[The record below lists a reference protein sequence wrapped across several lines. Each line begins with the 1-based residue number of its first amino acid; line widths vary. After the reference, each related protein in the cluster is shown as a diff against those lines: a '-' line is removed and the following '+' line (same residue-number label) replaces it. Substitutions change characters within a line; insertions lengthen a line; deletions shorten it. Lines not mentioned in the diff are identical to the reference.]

1 MKTAELGLT
10 QKARTCLVECEKE
23 TAGTRHQ
30 DAGGWRLTELTLELL
45 PNQTNIS
52 TSCRDLCIIR
62 AQGFDRVEAVL
73 RQYAS
78 RS

>member
-10 QKARTCLVECEKE
+10 QNARTCLNAKRKLQ
-23 TAGTRHQ
+23 ARAIK
-30 DAGGWRLTELTLELL
+30 DAGGWRLTELTLELS

-62 AQGFDRVEAVL
+62 AQGFDRVKAVL